1 MNILYIHTHD
11 AGKYFDCY
19 GYGIGTPNIY
29 SLAKEGTMFRRA
41 YCASPTCSP
50 SRAGLLTGMAPH
62 SAGLYGL
69 AHHGWGGGFEMPDYS
84 KHLVQYLNGCG
95 YETVLCGIQHE
106 ACEEQKIGYQKKL
119 NSIEHIQLFGRE
131 DYPKAIAAWDLANA
145 GLVSEYLKNAEPKR
159 PFFLSFGMYSTHRPY
174 PEYGEVDSRYILPPA
189 MCYDTEQNRMD
200 MAGYIQ
206 GAHVVDDCVGMVTEA
221 LAESGKKEETLVI
234 FTTDHGLA
242 MPHMKCCLNEGG
254 LGVALI
260 LDYPGNLRKGEICD
274 ELVSQIDLFP
284 TICQL
289 IGVPVPQYVEG
300 KSILPWIYE
309 GKKIRDEVM
318 GEVTY
323 HIALQ
328 AMRCI
333 RTERYRY
340 VLHFKEDQGAGVSN
354 IDNSPAK
361 RFLTDHGFL
370 PEAEEEELYDLYL
383 DPLEQHN
390 IAGIKRKLCGEMKG
404 RLLKWMDETGD
415 ITVTGIMPRPETAPP
430 EIIRY
435 EGDFTDGELVHSE
448 IFREREKSI

>member
-11 AGKYFDCY
+11 AGRYFDCY
-19 GYGIGTPNIY
+19 GYGIGTPNLY

-50 SRAGLLTGMAPH
+50 SRAGLLTGMVPH

-69 AHHGWGGGFEMPDYS
+69 AHHGWGDGFEMPDYS

-119 NSIEHIQLFGRE
+119 NSIEYIQLFGRE

-145 GLVSEYLKNAEPKR
+145 GLVSEYLKNAESKK
-159 PFFLSFGMYSTHRPY
+159 PFFCPLGCTAPTGHIRSMGRLTAAIFCR
-174 PEYGEVDSRYILPPA
+174 LPCA
-189 MCYDTEQNRMD
+189 MIRNRMD

-206 GAHVVDDCVGMVTEA
+206 GAHVVDNCVGMVTEA

-234 FTTDHGLA
+234 FTTDHGL
-242 MPHMKCCLNEGG
+242 
-254 LGVALI
+254 GVALI
-260 LDYPGNLRKGEICD
+260 LDYPRNPRKGEICD

-309 GKKIRDEVM
+309 GKKIHDEVM

-333 RTERYRY
+333 RTERYCY
-340 VLHFKEDQGAGVSN
+340 VPHFKEDQGAGVSN

-370 PEAEEEELYDLYL
+370 PEAEEEEPYDLYL
-383 DPLEQHN
+383 DPLEQYN
-390 IAGIKRKLCGEMKG
+390 IAGIKRELCGEMKG

-435 EGDFTDGELVHSE
+435 DGDFTDGELVHSE